1 MKQIGLVGLGNAGRP
16 LGERL
21 LHKGFPLK
29 VYDLNPDTAEPLVKL
44 GAEIAGSAEEATC
57 DVTLTILPSSV
68 EVRTAVLGQRGV
80 LGGIRPGFT
89 LIDLS
94 GTDPDCARELQQQ
107 IRDKN
112 GEFLGGTL
120 HASGAPSVTIPK
132 GLLSIVIGGKR
143 ETIES
148 CMEVLKAL
156 AQKIIC
162 VNEPWSPKAMK
173 IAVILFAIADN
184 IIATEIC
191 TWLQAQ
197 KIDPKTFLGLLQTT
211 GSRASASRIDDFLA
225 RNKSYGGTL
234 SNIEKDIRQALEVAS
249 DLNLSLPFTESA
261 NQIVERSGA
270 QGSKRITPLAAFANF
285 YESQTK
291 IDLSQAVKD
300 RERTFPEPQEPQV
313 YYLEEIKREI

>member
-1 MKQIGLVGLGNAGRP
+1 MKQIGLVGLGNAGKP

-21 LHKGFPLK
+21 LGKGYPLK
-29 VYDLNPDTAEPLVKL
+29 VYDINPEAADPLVKL
-44 GAEIAGSAEEATC
+44 GAVMADSAQDAVC
-57 DVTLTILPSSV
+57 DLTITILPSSV
-68 EVRTAVLGQRGV
+68 EVRAAVLGQKGV
-80 LGGIRPGFT
+80 LGGIQPGFT

-107 IRDKN
+107 VRARN

-120 HASGAPSVTIPK
+120 HAAGAPSVTIPK

-184 IIATEIC
+184 IIATEIS

-197 KIDPKTFLGLLQTT
+197 KIDTKTFLALLQTT
-211 GSRASASRIDDFLA
+211 GSRASASRVEDFLA
-225 RNKSYGGTL
+225 RNKSYGGTF
-234 SNIEKDIRQALEVAS
+234 SNIEKDIRQALDVAS
-249 DLNLSLPFTESA
+249 ELKLSLPFTESA
-261 NQIVERSGA
+261 SRIVERSGS
-270 QGSKRITPLAAFANF
+270 QGSKRITPGAAFAN
-285 YESQTK
+285 YYQRQTT
-291 IDLSQAVKD
+291 IDLSEAVKD

-313 YYLEEIKREI
+313 YFLEDIKNEY

>member
-1 MKQIGLVGLGNAGRP
+1 MKQIGLVGLGNAGGP

-21 LHKGFPLK
+21 LKKGFPLK
-29 VYDLNPDTAEPLVKL
+29 VYDLNPEAVEQLVKL
-44 GAEIAGSAEEATC
+44 GAEKADSAEEATR
-57 DVTLTILPSSV
+57 DVTITILPSSV
-68 EVRTAVLGQRGV
+68 EVKAAVLGQRGV

-107 IRDKN
+107 IGDKN
-112 GEFLGGTL
+112 GKFLGGTL

-132 GLLSIVIGGKR
+132 GLLSIVIGGNR

-148 CMEVLKAL
+148 CLDVLKAL
-156 AQKIIC
+156 AQKIVC

-197 KIDPKTFLGLLQTT
+197 KIDPQTFLGLLQTT

-234 SNIEKDIRQALEVAS
+234 SNIEKDIRQALEVATK
-249 DLNLSLPFTESA
+249 LKLSLPFTESA
-261 NQIVERSGA
+261 NQIVEKSGA
-270 QGSKRITPLAAFANF
+270 LGSKRITPGAAFANF

-291 IDLSQAVKD
+291 IDLSQAIKD

-313 YYLEEIKREI
+313 YYLEDIKEEF

>member
-1 MKQIGLVGLGNAGRP
+1 MKQIGLVGLGNAGKP

-21 LHKGFPLK
+21 LRKGFPLK
-29 VYDLNPDTAEPLVKL
+29 VYDINPEAAQPLVKL
-44 GAEIAGSAEEATC
+44 GAVMADSAEDAVC
-57 DVTLTILPSSV
+57 DLTITILPSSV
-68 EVRTAVLGQRGV
+68 EVRAAVLGQKGV
-80 LGGIRPGFT
+80 LDGIRPGFT
-89 LIDLS
+89 LVDLS
-94 GTDPDCARELQQQ
+94 GTDPGCARELQRE
-107 IRDKN
+107 ISNRH

-120 HASGAPSVTIPK
+120 HAAGAPSVTIPK

-156 AQKIIC
+156 AEKVIC

-184 IIATEIC
+184 IIATEIS

-211 GSRASASRIDDFLA
+211 GSSAPASRIEDFLA

-249 DLNLSLPFTESA
+249 QLNLSLPFTESA
-261 NQIVERSGA
+261 NRIVERSGA
-270 QGSKRITPLAAFANF
+270 QGSKRTTPGAAFANF

-291 IDLSQAVKD
+291 IDLSQAVKE
-300 RERTFPEPQEPQV
+300 RERTFPEPEEPQV
-313 YYLEEIKREI
+313 YFLEDIEKEL